1 MADLILNIPAGEIS
15 VTSTP
20 KTFLS
25 ITAPSHQRLKIKG
38 IEIFGK
44 GISNTDTPV
53 KVEIGRIT
61 SDTET
66 GTASAVTPVPNDDD
80 TTETPQ
86 GAYYKNY
93 GTEPATYGG
102 ILKTWEIQPQ
112 TGLVFYFPVGSEIK
126 LKGGGEIGIRCTSNQ
141 NETMSLTAVVEE

>member
-1 MADLILNIPAGEIS
+1 MADLVLNVPAGEVS
-15 VTSTP
+15 VTSTA
-20 KTFLS
+20 KTFL
-25 ITAPSHQRLKIKG
+25 TMKAPANQRLKIKG

-53 KVEIGRIT
+53 KVELGIIT
-61 SDTET
+61 TDGET
-66 GTASAVTPVPNDDD
+66 GTATAVTAVPNDNDLG
-80 TTETPQ
+80 ETPQ
-86 GAYYKNY
+86 GTYYKNY
-93 GTEPATYGG
+93 GTEPTTYGN

-126 LKGGGEIGIRCTSNQ
+126 LKGGTELGIRLTSNQ